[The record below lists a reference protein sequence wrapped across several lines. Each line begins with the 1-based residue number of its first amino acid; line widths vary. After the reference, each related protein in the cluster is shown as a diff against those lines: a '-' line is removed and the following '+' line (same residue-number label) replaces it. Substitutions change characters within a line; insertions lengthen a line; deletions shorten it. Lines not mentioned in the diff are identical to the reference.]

1 MSGSKHWRA
10 RLVQLLMLLATL
22 GLAYAVRQ
30 TGALPAGVPAAVAGL
45 GLLLLAG
52 TLVSELAE
60 VVGLPHLTGYLLAGI
75 LVGPHVLGLVSHETV
90 ESLGVLNELALALIA
105 LAGGAELRID
115 SLRRA
120 ARSLLWAHAFQLAG
134 IIIVVGGTFVAL
146 RGQLPVLDGMGT
158 VPVLMVALL
167 WGVLAT
173 TRSPSAVLGVFT
185 QLRPKGPLTE
195 MTLAFVMSSDVV
207 VILLLAIALAVA
219 KLGIDPSASLDLAA
233 FSEVGYEL
241 LGSTAL
247 GTTLGVIIASYLWV
261 SRRDRDASGAEP
273 APAPAEGS
281 SVQARPP
288 APEPIAEDESGR
300 NLLLLLLVLGLPMS
314 ALLKY
319 VHLNPLLAF
328 MVAGF
333 AVQNF
338 SRGGE
343 RLLHAVENTGA
354 IVFVV
359 FFATAGA
366 HLDLPGF
373 AAIWPV
379 ALVLAGVRI
388 AVTLLA
394 ARAASR
400 VAGDAAV
407 IERWGWSGMVS
418 QAGLALGVALVIVRE
433 FPEFGAGFATLA
445 IGVVGVNEMLG
456 PVLLKLAL
464 DRTGET
470 GAADRGPGGEALA
483 AAGMPTGG
491 LSPPPPAS
499 PAAGQ
504 GPPVPSSAPTGQ
516 TAPRPR

>member
-1 MSGSKHWRA
+1 MSAAAEGKGWQT

-22 GLAYAVRQ
+22 GLAFAVQ
-30 TGALPAGVPAAVAGL
+30 SSGTLPAGVPAAVAGL

-52 TLVSELAE
+52 TLISELAE

-75 LVGPHVLGLVSHETV
+75 LVGPHVLGLVSHDTV

-120 ARSLLWAHAFQLAG
+120 ARSLVWAHTFQMLG
-134 IIIVVGGTFVAL
+134 IMIVVGGTFMAL
-146 RGQLPVLDGMGT
+146 RGQLPFLDGMGL

-167 WGVLAT
+167 WSVLAT

-219 KLGIDPSASLDLAA
+219 RLGIDPAASLDLAA

-247 GTTLGVIIASYLWV
+247 GTTLGIIIASYLWV
-261 SRRDRDASGAEP
+261 SRRGNGSSDAADALLPQAPASAAEP
-273 APAPAEGS
+273 AAE
-281 SVQARPP
+281 
-288 APEPIAEDESGR
+288 AEDESGR

-343 RLLHAVENTGA
+343 RLLHAVEKTGA

-379 ALVLAGVRI
+379 ALILAGVRI
-388 AVTLLA
+388 AVTLVA
-394 ARAASR
+394 ARTASR
-400 VAGDAAV
+400 IVGDAPI

-433 FPEFGAGFATLA
+433 FPEFGDGFATLA

-470 GAADRGPGGEALA
+470 GAADRQPAEADVAGDA
-483 AAGMPTGG
+483 AAG
-491 LSPPPPAS
+491 LSQPPPARS
-499 PAAGQ
+499 AADRDR
-504 GPPVPSSAPTGQ
+504 PVPSSAPTGR

>member
-1 MSGSKHWRA
+1 MSAAAKSWSV
-10 RLVQLLMLLATL
+10 RLLQLLMLLATL
-22 GLAYAVRQ
+22 ALAWGVQQAND
-30 TGALPAGVPAAVAGL
+30 TLESGVPAAVAGL

-75 LVGPHVLGLVSHETV
+75 LVGPHVLAFVDHDTV
-90 ESLGVLNELALALIA
+90 ERLGVLNELALALIA

-120 ARSLLWAHAFQLAG
+120 ARSLVWAHLLQIVA
-134 IIIVVGGTFVAL
+134 IIVVVGGTFVAL
-146 RGQLPVLDGMGT
+146 RGHLPFLDGMGL
-158 VPVLMVALL
+158 VPTLMVALL

-173 TRSPSAVLGVFT
+173 TRSPSAVLGVFA
-185 QLRPKGPLTE
+185 QLRPRGPLSE
-195 MTLAFVMSSDVV
+195 MTLAFVMSSDIV
-207 VILLLAIALAVA
+207 VILLLAVALAVA
-219 KLGIDPSASLDLAA
+219 RLGIDPSAGLDPAI
-233 FSEVGYEL
+233 FSEMGHEL

-247 GTTLGVIIASYLWV
+247 GTTLGVLIATYLWF
-261 SRRDRDASGAEP
+261 SRRRNGGNVAASTSGAP
-273 APAPAEGS
+273 AAASAIPA
-281 SVQARPP
+281 
-288 APEPIAEDESGR
+288 AEDESGR
-300 NLLLLLLVLGLPMS
+300 GLLLILLVLGLPMS

-319 VHLNPLLAF
+319 VHLDPLLAF

-343 RLLHAVENTGA
+343 RLLHAVEHTGA
-354 IVFVV
+354 IVFVI

-388 AVTLLA
+388 VVTLVA

-400 VAGDAAV
+400 IAGDAPL
-407 IERWGWSGMVS
+407 IRRWGWSGMVS

-445 IGVVGVNEMLG
+445 VGVVGINEMLG

-464 DRTGET
+464 DRAGESAGT
-470 GAADRGPGGEALA
+470 LHDTA
-483 AAGMPTGG
+483 AA
-491 LSPPPPAS
+491 
-499 PAAGQ
+499 PAASDPQ
-504 GPPVPSSAPTGQ
+504 LHPAPLRLQ
-516 TAPRPR
+516 RPGRLPAHPEAEEHD

>member
-1 MSGSKHWRA
+1 MSTAAGSKGWQT

-22 GLAYAVRQ
+22 GLAFAVQRSG
-30 TGALPAGVPAAVAGL
+30 TLPAGVPAAVAGL

-52 TLVSELAE
+52 TLISELAE

-75 LVGPHVLGLVSHETV
+75 LVGPHVLGLVSHDTV

-120 ARSLLWAHAFQLAG
+120 ARSLVWAHVLQTLG
-134 IIIVVGGTFVAL
+134 IIIVVGGTFMAL
-146 RGQLPVLDGMGT
+146 RGQLPFLDDMGL

-167 WGVLAT
+167 WSVLAT

-219 KLGIDPSASLDLAA
+219 RLGIDPSASLDLAA

-247 GTTLGVIIASYLWV
+247 GTTLGIIIASYLWV
-261 SRRDRDASGAEP
+261 SRRSN
-273 APAPAEGS
+273 GS
-281 SVQARPP
+281 SDAAVADVPPPQAQ
-288 APEPIAEDESGR
+288 ASATEPSAEAEDESGR

-343 RLLHAVENTGA
+343 RLLHTVEKTGA

-373 AAIWPV
+373 ATIWPV
-379 ALVLAGVRI
+379 ALILAGVRI
-388 AVTLLA
+388 AVTLVA

-400 VAGDAAV
+400 IVGDAPI

-433 FPEFGAGFATLA
+433 FPEFGDGFATLA

-470 GAADRGPGGEALA
+470 GAADRQPGATDAAGEA
-483 AAGMPTGG
+483 AAG
-491 LSPPPPAS
+491 LSQTPPARS
-499 PAAGQ
+499 AADRDLPA
-504 GPPVPSSAPTGQ
+504 PSSAPTGR